1 MVMDDND
8 FEIKENKIST
18 KDKMKPHNICSNI
31 LRKSTQSVKTNVVEV
46 LKKTNKQT
54 KKTKLF
60 ILQWNPALPA

>member
-1 MVMDDND
+1 
-8 FEIKENKIST
+8 
-18 KDKMKPHNICSNI
+18 MKPQNICSNI

-60 ILQWNPALPA
+60 ILRWNPALPA